1 MFYDAKNRYKSN
13 ALNFVKGKQMDIQR
27 ITSSLLGF
35 PLVLIIFLLG
45 NKIVVDIALAII
57 ALLSM
62 NEYFNAVKKV
72 AKPVY
77 WVGYVSCVS
86 IAFIHVVPQEYLNM
100 VVTLCVPTILIILFA
115 QVIATDMATSFKD
128 ISYTFLG
135 IFYVVFFIMFV
146 AFING
151 MPNGKILIWYAIF
164 AAWGTDISAYVVGKH
179 FGKHKFSNVSPKKS
193 IEGCIGGVI
202 GAMLLM
208 LAYTYVVNK
217 FLGMNYSYLFIAGIS
232 IILSLVGQ
240 IGDFAASSIKRFV
253 DIKDYSNLIPG
264 HGGMLD
270 RIDSL
275 IFLSPFAYA
284 LFTLL

>member
-1 MFYDAKNRYKSN
+1 
-13 ALNFVKGKQMDIQR
+13 MDIKR
-27 ITSSLLGF
+27 VTSSLLGF

-62 NEYFNAVKKV
+62 NEYLNGIKKV
-72 AKPVY
+72 SKPVS
-77 WVGYVSCVS
+77 WVGYVSCLS
-86 IAFIHVVPQEYLNM
+86 IAFIHIVPQEYLNM
-100 VVTLCVPTILIILFA
+100 VVTLSVPTILLILFA
-115 QVIATDMATSFKD
+115 QVIATEMKTSFKD
-128 ISYTFLG
+128 IAYTFTG
-135 IFYVVFFIMFV
+135 IFYVVYFIMFV

-151 MPNGKILIWYAIF
+151 MPNGNILIWYAIL
-164 AAWGTDISAYVVGKH
+164 AAWGSDIFAYIVGKR
-179 FGKHKFSNVSPKKS
+179 FGKHKFSSVSPKKS

-202 GAMLLM
+202 GAIILM
-208 LAYTYVVNK
+208 LGYTYIANTCW
-217 FLGMNYSYLFIAGIS
+217 GMNYSYLFIAGS
-232 IILSLVGQ
+232 GVILSLVGQ

-275 IFLSPFAYA
+275 IFLAPFAYT

>member
-1 MFYDAKNRYKSN
+1 
-13 ALNFVKGKQMDIQR
+13 MDIQR
-27 ITSSLLGF
+27 VISGVLGF

-62 NEYFNAVKKV
+62 NEYFNAVKKI

-77 WVGYVSCVS
+77 WIGYVSCFS
-86 IAFIHVVPQEYLNM
+86 IAFIHIVPEQYLNM
-100 VVTLCVPTILIILFA
+100 VVTLSVPTILIILFA
-115 QVIATDMATSFKD
+115 QVIATDMKTTFKD
-128 ISYTFLG
+128 IAYTFVG

-151 MPNGKILIWYAIF
+151 MPNGNILIWYAIL
-164 AAWGTDISAYVVGKH
+164 AAWGTDISAYMVGKYL
-179 FGKHKFSNVSPKKS
+179 GKHKFSKVSPKKS

-202 GAMLLM
+202 GAIILM
-208 LAYTYVVNK
+208 IGYTYVANTCW
-217 FLGMNYSYLFIAGIS
+217 GMNYSYWFIIGIGT
-232 IILSLVGQ
+232 ILSLVGQ

-275 IFLSPFAYA
+275 IFLAPFAYA

>member
-1 MFYDAKNRYKSN
+1 
-13 ALNFVKGKQMDIQR
+13 MDIQR
-27 ITSSLLGF
+27 VTSGLLGF
-35 PLVLIIFLLG
+35 PLVLIILLLG
-45 NKIVVDIALAII
+45 NKIVVDMALAII

-77 WVGYVSCVS
+77 WVGYVSCLS
-86 IAFIHVVPQEYLNM
+86 IALIHIVPQEYLNM
-100 VVTLCVPTILIILFA
+100 VVTLSVPTILIILFA
-115 QVIATDMATSFKD
+115 QVIATDMRTSFKD
-128 ISYTFLG
+128 IAYTFIG

-151 MPNGKILIWYAIF
+151 MPNGKILIWYALF
-164 AAWGTDISAYVVGKH
+164 AAWGTDISAYVVGKYL
-179 FGKHKFSNVSPKKS
+179 GNHKFSKVSPKKS
-193 IEGCIGGVI
+193 IEGCIGGII
-202 GAMLLM
+202 GAVILM
-208 LAYTYVVNK
+208 LGYTYVANTYWE
-217 FLGMNYSYLFIAGIS
+217 MNYSYLFIAGIG

-240 IGDFAASSIKRFV
+240 IGDFAASSIKRYV

-275 IFLSPFAYA
+275 IFLAPFAYA

>member
-1 MFYDAKNRYKSN
+1 
-13 ALNFVKGKQMDIQR
+13 MDIQR
-27 ITSSLLGF
+27 VTSGLLGF
-35 PLVLIIFLLG
+35 PLVLIILLLG
-45 NKIVVDIALAII
+45 NKIVVDMALAII

-77 WVGYVSCVS
+77 WVGYVSCLS
-86 IAFIHVVPQEYLNM
+86 IAFIHIVPQEYLNM
-100 VVTLCVPTILIILFA
+100 VVTLSVPTILIILFA
-115 QVIATDMATSFKD
+115 QVIATDMRTSFKD
-128 ISYTFLG
+128 IVYTFIG

-151 MPNGKILIWYAIF
+151 MPNGKILIWYALF
-164 AAWGTDISAYVVGKH
+164 AAWGTDISAYVVGKYL
-179 FGKHKFSNVSPKKS
+179 GKHKFSKVSPKKS
-193 IEGCIGGVI
+193 VEGCIGGII
-202 GAMLLM
+202 GAVILM
-208 LAYTYVVNK
+208 LSYTYVANTYWE
-217 FLGMNYSYLFIAGIS
+217 MNYSYLFIAGIG
-232 IILSLVGQ
+232 ILLSLVGQ
-240 IGDFAASSIKRFV
+240 IGDFAASSIKRYV

-275 IFLSPFAYA
+275 IFLAPFAYA

>member
-1 MFYDAKNRYKSN
+1 
-13 ALNFVKGKQMDIQR
+13 MDIKR
-27 ITSSLLGF
+27 LTSGLLGF

-57 ALLSM
+57 AILSM
-62 NEYFNAVKKV
+62 SEYFNAIKKV
-72 AKPVY
+72 AKPAK
-77 WVGYVSCVS
+77 WIGYVSCLS
-86 IAFIHVVPQEYLNM
+86 IALIHIIPGEYLNM
-100 VVTLCVPTILIILFA
+100 VVTLSVPTILIILFA
-115 QVIATDMATSFKD
+115 QVIATDMKTSFKD
-128 ISYTFLG
+128 IAYTFIG

-151 MPNGKILIWYAIF
+151 MPNGNILIWYAIL
-164 AAWGTDISAYVVGKH
+164 AAWGTDISAYVIGKH
-179 FGKHKFSNVSPKKS
+179 FGKHKFSKVSPKKS
-193 IEGCIGGVI
+193 IEGCIGGTI
-202 GAMLLM
+202 GAIILM
-208 LAYTYVVNK
+208 LAYTYFANTYW
-217 FLGMNYSYLFIAGIS
+217 GMNYSYLFIGGIGV
-232 IILSLVGQ
+232 ILSLVGQ

-275 IFLSPFAYA
+275 IFLAPFAYA

>member
-1 MFYDAKNRYKSN
+1 
-13 ALNFVKGKQMDIQR
+13 MDIKR
-27 ITSSLLGF
+27 VTSSLLGF
-35 PLVLIIFLLG
+35 PLVLIILLLG
-45 NKIVVDIALAII
+45 NKIVVDIAIAII
-57 ALLSM
+57 ALLGM
-62 NEYFNAVKKV
+62 NEYFNAIKKV
-72 AKPVY
+72 ANPVN
-77 WVGYVSCVS
+77 WIGYVSCLS
-86 IAFIHVVPQEYLNM
+86 IAFIHIIPQEYLNM
-100 VVTLCVPTILIILFA
+100 VVTLSVPTILIILFT
-115 QVIATDMATSFKD
+115 QVVATDMKINFKD
-128 ISYTFLG
+128 ITYTFIG

-151 MPNGKILIWYAIF
+151 MPDGKILIWYAIF
-164 AAWGTDISAYVVGKH
+164 AAWGTDISAYVAGKYL
-179 FGKHKFSNVSPKKS
+179 GKHKFSQVSPKKT

-202 GAMLLM
+202 GAIILI
-208 LAYTYVVNK
+208 LAYTYVANY
-217 FLGMNYSYLFIAGIS
+217 FWGMDYSYLLIAGIG

-275 IFLSPFAYA
+275 IFLAPFAYA